1 MKKLFFT
8 LLFFLA
14 FAGTSYA
21 AANSSLCDAS
31 CNLTISFPDGGAIT
45 AIEPLTIV
53 FGESGFIND
62 GATTTGY
69 SAGDT
74 VSLAAGE
81 SLSFAAGGM
90 LDLGAAG
97 NIEYTSMRID
107 TSGDI
112 DITAVGGAEQIT
124 IQDLELTG
132 GTLTLNSATV
142 VMGLLTISG
151 DMLINAV
158 NGISNPGTIIT
169 ASGAVELA
177 GSLENTGSIGVM
189 QGASLSLASGFVRWT
204 GAGDTNNWSDPA
216 NWQYVESC
224 DATGSSTA
232 ASLTI
237 SSTGAAPTAA
247 DNVCISANALV
258 GWQQS
263 AGCNSASGSYGGG
276 VTISTGAT
284 LADPTGCINPANNL
298 VIDPDLSNSLSGTL
312 TLTSTGGGTLTLNDG
327 VDLVNA
333 SGTVTAINDFTL
345 VAANLSQ
352 QSLSEMEGFKLLTSD
367 GNTCTVTNGEC
378 ITASGA
384 KYVVNTDGELVPA
397 DDGGAI
403 NLYLLLMMAMLL
415 FGRYSF
421 LCMRQC

>member
-14 FAGTSYA
+14 FAGTSYG

-45 AIEPLTIV
+45 AVEPLTIV

-74 VSLAAGE
+74 VSLAAGK

-107 TSGDI
+107 TSGEI

-132 GTLTLNSATV
+132 GTLTLNSTTV
-142 VMGLLTISG
+142 VMGVLTISG

-189 QGASLSLASGFVRWT
+189 QDATLSLGGWFSWFSGAITGGGALIVSNGIVNFT
-204 GAGDTNNWSDPA
+204 GAGDMNSWSDPT
-216 NWQYVESC
+216 NWQQS
-224 DATGSSTA
+224 TGCNST
-232 ASLTI
+232 SGSGGGSVTI
-237 SSTGAAPTAA
+237 SS
-247 DNVCISANALV
+247 
-258 GWQQS
+258 
-263 AGCNSASGSYGGG
+263 
-276 VTISTGAT
+276 GAT
-284 LADPTGCINPANNL
+284 LAVPTGCTNPANNL
-298 VIDPDLSNSLSGTL
+298 VIDPNLSSSLSGTL

-327 VDLVNA
+327 ALPLTL
-333 SGTVTAINDFTL
+333 SGDVTPISGGFF
-345 VAANLSQ
+345 VANLSQ
-352 QSLSEMEGFKLLTSD
+352 QSLVEMEGFPLLTSD

-378 ITASGA
+378 VTDSGA
-384 KYVVNTDGELVPA
+384 KYVVNENGELVPA
-397 DDGGAI
+397 SNGGMLDYWLI
-403 NLYLLLMMAMLL
+403 LLLSVLL
-415 FGRYSF
+415 LWHRVFYARRRLY
-421 LCMRQC
+421 RAI